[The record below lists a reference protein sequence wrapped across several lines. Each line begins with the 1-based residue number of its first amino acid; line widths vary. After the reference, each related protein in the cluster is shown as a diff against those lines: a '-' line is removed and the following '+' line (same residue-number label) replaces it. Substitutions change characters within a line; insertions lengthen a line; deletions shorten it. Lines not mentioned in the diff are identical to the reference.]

1 MSICVVLCVIVRC
14 WTGDRHEN
22 ERDAHISTAHGHQ
35 LHARPHAC
43 PRKNVDKCTWV
54 RLTVAASE
62 HELRENIQWVPVRF
76 ARQSVRPASS
86 QVRMYMQCPLTDR
99 ACMSGRE
106 DGRRSGR
113 RFIERVRPRARGLA
127 QNRSLHLRRSATTIW
142 WRHGG
147 AWWRLARAAPTRTP
161 WRDRGRQHVP
171 LPCAVAGLLMISA
184 TPHTPLGM
192 QCNAPRRRIF
202 WPKQGDGCGRRGRL
216 SPARRPGPVAPRRAE
231 ASRADTRG
239 RWRPSDR
246 GPDRHRSWHDTGR
259 DVHAAYRHVSD
270 FVSLLLARWVR
281 TRNT

>member
-113 RFIERVRPRARGLA
+113 RFIKIV
-127 QNRSLHLRRSATTIW
+127 H
-142 WRHGG
+142 
-147 AWWRLARAAPTRTP
+147 RT
-161 WRDRGRQHVP
+161 
-171 LPCAVAGLLMISA
+171 CAV
-184 TPHTPLGM
+184 
-192 QCNAPRRRIF
+192 PRRRYDGAMVVRG
-202 WPKQGDGCGRRGRL
+202 GDWRERR
-216 SPARRPGPVAPRRAE
+216 
-231 ASRADTRG
+231 
-239 RWRPSDR
+239 
-246 GPDRHRSWHDTGR
+246 
-259 DVHAAYRHVSD
+259 RHVPHGETAAANT
-270 FVSLLLARWVR
+270 FPCRALLPVY
-281 TRNT
+281 